1 MNIIKE
7 IKKELENKKTFS
19 EMKNM
24 VKDYKKNKKKLNKTD
39 DDNKKLEI
47 KSQMLKIK
55 NDLKQKESTYIY
67 KYRSINKQK
76 KIKVKQYK
84 TELEDL
90 YLEKEMM
97 ENSLNKYKKENSEF
111 SKDKYNKIWK
121 KYKFLLK
128 DIMNIEKLKRI
139 IEGTEIDIK
148 SNNNEVDEVIN
159 DLEKQKTK
167 IEDQIKIK
175 DISLNECK
183 KRNCEGDLTSRL
195 NKDRERLLKQLE
207 EVKQLI
213 EIMED
218 DNNEKNKD
226 N

>member
-7 IKKELENKKTFS
+7 IRKGLENKKTFS
-19 EMKNM
+19 EMKSM
-24 VKDYKKNKKKLNKTD
+24 VKDYKKNEKKLNKTD

-55 NDLKQKESTYIY
+55 NDLKQKESTYVY

-76 KIKVKQYK
+76 KIKIKQYK
-84 TELEDL
+84 AELEDL

-97 ENSLNKYKKENSEF
+97 ENSLNKYKKESSEF

-121 KYKFLLK
+121 KYKFLLR

-139 IEGTEIDIK
+139 IEGVEIDVK
-148 SNNNEVDEVIN
+148 SNDNEIDKVIN
-159 DLEKQKTK
+159 DLEKQKIR

-175 DISLNECK
+175 DISLIECK
-183 KRNCEGDLTSRL
+183 KRNCEGDLTNRL
-195 NKDRERLLKQLE
+195 NKEKEDLLKRLE
-207 EVKQLI
+207 EIKKLI
-213 EIMED
+213 KIMED
-218 DNNEKNKD
+218 DSNEKNKD